1 MFFENLFSSSF
12 INIGLLFLAISS
24 IISLIISLF
33 KRPLFKLNLK
43 RFLYIN
49 TTSFI
54 IILIYFKVFYY
65 DINIQ
70 PNNLEMIKYIS
81 SVVENK
87 PLTEKELNNL
97 NNNILIIK
105 DKFDVTNY
113 VYIREFNNLSNDKQE
128 RIKKYLKTLKDKN
141 KTIVFG
147 DYFFLSYLISESLK
161 EQEKDIYNNMMK
173 LNNK

>member
-1 MFFENLFSSSF
+1 MFFENLFSSLF
-12 INIGLLFLAISS
+12 FNIGLLFLAISS